1 MSDQAPAPSPLPR
14 VLDALGVGERDIA
27 SIVPLTGGTYN
38 TVTRVTLA
46 DGRDW
51 VVKTPPPHTAALR
64 YERDLLVNE
73 VAFYTA
79 AARAGGPAIP
89 RVVRSEADPAA
100 PTGAYLVMTA
110 RPGRPWHEVAPTASD
125 GDEPRLRAE
134 LGRLV
139 GRLHT
144 VTGPGFVGSGAAG
157 SGSAEPGPA
166 GSGAARSRPAGSGFG
181 YPAEPF
187 GPLAPTWRTAFTAM
201 TEAVL
206 ADAETYRARLPYP
219 ADHIRTVL
227 AGAAHVLDEVVR
239 PALVHFDLWPG
250 NLLVT
255 GEPGA
260 RTIGGVVDGERMFWG
275 DPVADFVS
283 LALFGDIERDRDFL
297 DGYAEAVGESVEFT
311 DALRTR
317 YALYRSYLYLIMLVE
332 TVPRAVGA
340 EVADETWELVAPH
353 LVDALDA
360 VRLGASVSCRTRPG
374 SDG

>member
-1 MSDQAPAPSPLPR
+1 MSDDPADPPSPLPR
-14 VLDALGVGERDIA
+14 VLRALAVGDRDLA
-27 SIVPLTGGTYN
+27 SCTPLTGGTYN
-38 TVTRVTLA
+38 TVTRVTLT

-51 VVKTPPPHTAALR
+51 VVKTPPPHTAGLR

-79 AARAGGPAIP
+79 AAQAAGAVIP
-89 RVVRSEADPAA
+89 RVVHSEPDPTA

-110 RPGRPWHEVAPTASD
+110 RPGHPWD
-125 GDEPRLRAE
+125 GVDGLQDTGDQSRLRDR
-134 LGRLV
+134 LGSLV

-144 VTGPGFVGSGAAG
+144 ITGPG
-157 SGSAEPGPA
+157 
-166 GSGAARSRPAGSGFG
+166 GFG

-206 ADAETYRARLPYP
+206 ADAVTYRAPLPY
-219 ADHIRTVL
+219 AVGRIRAVL
-227 AGAAHVLDEVVR
+227 ARAAPVLDDVAR

-260 RTIGGVVDGERMFWG
+260 RAVGGIIDGERMFWG

-283 LALFGDIERDRDFL
+283 LALFGDLEEDGDFL
-297 DGYAEAVGESVEFT
+297 AGYAESIGGRLEFSESVR
-311 DALRTR
+311 LRL
-317 YALYRSYLYLIMLVE
+317 ALYRSYLYLIMLVE
-332 TVPRAVGA
+332 TVPRGVGEQAA
-340 EVADETWELVAPH
+340 EETRRLVTPH
-353 LVDALDA
+353 LVAALDA
-360 VRLGASVSCRTRPG
+360 VSRRT
-374 SDG
+374 SA

>member
-1 MSDQAPAPSPLPR
+1 MSDQVSAASPLPR

-27 SIVPLTGGTYN
+27 SIAPLTGGTYN
-38 TVTRVTLA
+38 SVTRVTLA

-64 YERDLLVNE
+64 YERDLLANE

-89 RVVRSEADPAA
+89 RVVRSETDPAA

-110 RPGRPWHEVAPTASD
+110 RPGRPWHEVSPTADD
-125 GDEPRLRAE
+125 GDESRLRAE
-134 LGRLV
+134 LGRIV
-139 GRLHT
+139 GQLHAT
-144 VTGPGFVGSGAAG
+144 AGAA
-157 SGSAEPGPA
+157 P
-166 GSGAARSRPAGSGFG
+166 SGFG

-187 GPLAPTWRTAFTAM
+187 GPLAPTWRSAFTAM

-206 ADAETYRARLPYP
+206 ADAETYRARLPHSVG
-219 ADHIRTVL
+219 DIRTLL
-227 AGAAHVLDEVVR
+227 AGAAPVLDEVTR

-260 RTIGGVVDGERMFWG
+260 RTIGGVIDGERMFWG

-297 DGYAEAVGESVEFT
+297 AGYAEGSGKSVEFT

-332 TVPRAVGA
+332 TVPRAVGPEA
-340 EVADETWELVAPH
+340 ADETWELVAPH

-360 VRLGASVSCRTRPG
+360 VRLGAAISCRTHPG
-374 SDG
+374 SDD

>member
-1 MSDQAPAPSPLPR
+1 MSDQAPVAPLAR
-14 VLDALGVGERDIA
+14 VLAALGVRERDIA
-27 SIVPLTGGTYN
+27 SRATPTGGTYN
-38 TVTRVTLA
+38 TVTRVTLT

-79 AARAGGPAIP
+79 AARSGSPTIP
-89 RVVRSEADPAA
+89 RVVRGEPDPSS

-110 RPGRPWHEVAPTASD
+110 RPGRPWHEVSMTEGGTGG
-125 GDEPRLRAE
+125 GDEARLRRE
-134 LGRLV
+134 LGQLV

-144 VTGPGFVGSGAAG
+144 V
-157 SGSAEPGPA
+157 AEPSGP
-166 GSGAARSRPAGSGFG
+166 GSGFG

-219 ADHIRTVL
+219 VGRIRTVL
-227 AGAAHVLDEVVR
+227 AGAAHALDEVTR

-260 RTIGGVVDGERMFWG
+260 RTIGGIIDGERMFWG

-297 DGYAEAVGESVEFT
+297 DGYAQSSGGEVEFT
-311 DALRTR
+311 ESLRTR
-317 YALYRSYLYLIMLVE
+317 YALYRAYLCLIMLVE
-332 TVPRAVGA
+332 TVPRGLDPEA
-340 EVADETWELVAPH
+340 ADETRELVAPH
-353 LVDALDA
+353 LVEAVEAIDAGKAVDA
-360 VRLGASVSCRTRPG
+360 SGAAGVSPRPG
-374 SDG
+374 AWSGG

>member
-1 MSDQAPAPSPLPR
+1 MSDQAPAATPPLPR
-14 VLDALGVGERDIA
+14 VLDALRVGERDIA

-51 VVKTPPPHTAALR
+51 VVKTPPRHTTALR

-73 VAFYTA
+73 VAFCTA

-89 RVVRSEADPAA
+89 RVVRSETDPAA
-100 PTGAYLVMTA
+100 ETGAYLVMTA
-110 RPGRPWHEVAPTASD
+110 RPGRPWHEVAPTADD

-134 LGRLV
+134 LGRIV
-139 GRLHT
+139 GQLHGAT
-144 VTGPGFVGSGAAG
+144 GAA
-157 SGSAEPGPA
+157 P
-166 GSGAARSRPAGSGFG
+166 SGFG

-187 GPLAPTWRTAFTAM
+187 GPPAPTWRTAFTAM

-219 ADHIRTVL
+219 VGHIRTVL
-227 AGAAHVLDEVVR
+227 AGAATVLDEVTR

-260 RTIGGVVDGERMFWG
+260 RTIGGIIDGERMFWG

-297 DGYAEAVGESVEFT
+297 AGYAEARCSELEFT

-317 YALYRSYLYLIMLVE
+317 CALYRSYLYLIMLVE
-332 TVPRAVGA
+332 TVPRGVGPEA
-340 EVADETWELVAPH
+340 ADETWELVAPH

-360 VRLGASVSCRTRPG
+360 VRLGAGISCRTHPG
-374 SDG
+374 SDD

>member
-1 MSDQAPAPSPLPR
+1 MSDQAPAAPPLPR

-64 YERDLLVNE
+64 HERDLLVNE

-110 RPGRPWHEVAPTASD
+110 RPGRPWHEVSPTADD
-125 GDEPRLRAE
+125 GDEPRLRTE
-134 LGRLV
+134 LGRIV
-139 GRLHT
+139 GQLHGET
-144 VTGPGFVGSGAAG
+144 GAAT
-157 SGSAEPGPA
+157 
-166 GSGAARSRPAGSGFG
+166 SGFG

-219 ADHIRTVL
+219 VGHIRTVL
-227 AGAAHVLDEVVR
+227 AGAAPVLDEVTR

-260 RTIGGVVDGERMFWG
+260 RTIGGVIDGERMFWG

-297 DGYAEAVGESVEFT
+297 AGYAEARDGRSVEFT
-311 DALRTR
+311 DTLRIR

-340 EVADETWELVAPH
+340 EAADGTWELVAPH
-353 LVDALDA
+353 LVDALESIRNHLSAGAHPA
-360 VRLGASVSCRTRPG
+360 VPRTGWPG
-374 SDG
+374 GPSPDSRTPPGGCAGRR

>member
-1 MSDQAPAPSPLPR
+1 MSDQASAASPLPR

-27 SIVPLTGGTYN
+27 SIAPLTGGTYN

-89 RVVRSEADPAA
+89 LVVRSETDPAA

-110 RPGRPWHEVAPTASD
+110 RPGRPWHEVAPTADD

-134 LGRLV
+134 LGRIV
-139 GRLHT
+139 GQLHGAT
-144 VTGPGFVGSGAAG
+144 GAA
-157 SGSAEPGPA
+157 P
-166 GSGAARSRPAGSGFG
+166 SGFG

-187 GPLAPTWRTAFTAM
+187 GPLAPTWRSAFTAM

-219 ADHIRTVL
+219 VGDIRTVL
-227 AGAAHVLDEVVR
+227 AGAAPVLDEVTR

-260 RTIGGVVDGERMFWG
+260 RTIGGVIDGERMFWG

-297 DGYAEAVGESVEFT
+297 AGYAEGSGKSVEFT

-332 TVPRAVGA
+332 TVPRGLGPEA
-340 EVADETWELVAPH
+340 ADETWELVAPH

-360 VRLGASVSCRTRPG
+360 VRLGAGISCRTHLG
-374 SDG
+374 SDD

>member
-1 MSDQAPAPSPLPR
+1 MSDQAPAASPLPR

-27 SIVPLTGGTYN
+27 SIAPLTGGTYN

-89 RVVRSEADPAA
+89 RVVRSETDPAA

-110 RPGRPWHEVAPTASD
+110 RPGRPWHEVAPTAGD
-125 GDEPRLRAE
+125 GDESRLRAE
-134 LGRLV
+134 LGRIV
-139 GRLHT
+139 GQLHGAT
-144 VTGPGFVGSGAAG
+144 GAA
-157 SGSAEPGPA
+157 P
-166 GSGAARSRPAGSGFG
+166 SGFG

-187 GPLAPTWRTAFTAM
+187 GPLAPTWRSAFTAM

-219 ADHIRTVL
+219 VGDIRTLL
-227 AGAAHVLDEVVR
+227 AGAAPVLDEVTR

-260 RTIGGVVDGERMFWG
+260 RTIGGVIDGERMFWG

-297 DGYAEAVGESVEFT
+297 AGYAEGSGKSVEFT

-332 TVPRAVGA
+332 TVPRAVGPGA
-340 EVADETWELVAPH
+340 AHETWELVAPH

-360 VRLGASVSCRTRPG
+360 VRLGAGISCRTHLG
-374 SDG
+374 SDD

>member
-1 MSDQAPAPSPLPR
+1 MSDQALAASPLPR

-27 SIVPLTGGTYN
+27 SIAPLTGGTYN

-110 RPGRPWHEVAPTASD
+110 RPGRPWHEVSPTADD

-134 LGRLV
+134 LGRIV
-139 GRLHT
+139 WQLHAT
-144 VTGPGFVGSGAAG
+144 TGAA
-157 SGSAEPGPA
+157 P
-166 GSGAARSRPAGSGFG
+166 SGFG

-187 GPLAPTWRTAFTAM
+187 GPLAPTWRSAFTAM

-219 ADHIRTVL
+219 VGDIRTLL
-227 AGAAHVLDEVVR
+227 AGAAPVLDEVTR

-260 RTIGGVVDGERMFWG
+260 RTIGGVIDGERMFWG

-297 DGYAEAVGESVEFT
+297 AGYAEVRCSELEFT

-332 TVPRAVGA
+332 TVPRGVGPEA
-340 EVADETWELVAPH
+340 ADETWELVAPH

-360 VRLGASVSCRTRPG
+360 VRLGAGISCRTHPG
-374 SDG
+374 SDD

>member
-1 MSDQAPAPSPLPR
+1 MSDQGPAASPLPR

-27 SIVPLTGGTYN
+27 SIAPLAGGTYN

-89 RVVRSEADPAA
+89 RVVRSETDPAA
-100 PTGAYLVMTA
+100 STGAYLVMTA
-110 RPGRPWHEVAPTASD
+110 RPGRPWHEVSPTADD

-134 LGRLV
+134 LGRIV
-139 GRLHT
+139 GQLHAT
-144 VTGPGFVGSGAAG
+144 TGAA
-157 SGSAEPGPA
+157 P
-166 GSGAARSRPAGSGFG
+166 SGFG
-181 YPAEPF
+181 YPSEPF
-187 GPLAPTWRTAFTAM
+187 GPLALTWRSAFTAM

-219 ADHIRTVL
+219 VGDIRTLL
-227 AGAAHVLDEVVR
+227 AGAAPVLDEVTR

-260 RTIGGVVDGERMFWG
+260 RTIGGVIDGERMFWG

-297 DGYAEAVGESVEFT
+297 AGYAEGSGKSVEFT

-332 TVPRAVGA
+332 TVSRGVGTEA
-340 EVADETWELVAPH
+340 ADEKWELVAPH

-360 VRLGASVSCRTRPG
+360 VRLGHQL
-374 SDG
+374 SDTPRVR

>member
-1 MSDQAPAPSPLPR
+1 MSGQAPVTPLAR

-27 SIVPLTGGTYN
+27 SRTTLTGGTYN
-38 TVTRVTLA
+38 TVTRVTLT

-51 VVKTPPPHTAALR
+51 VVKTPPPHATALR

-79 AARAGGPAIP
+79 AAQAGGPAVP
-89 RVVRSEADPAA
+89 RVVRSEPDPAA

-110 RPGRPWHEVAPTASD
+110 RPGRPWHEAGVGTGVATGAGGAAGVGD
-125 GDEPRLRAE
+125 GRRLRTE
-134 LGRLV
+134 LGGLV

-144 VTGPGFVGSGAAG
+144 VT
-157 SGSAEPGPA
+157 
-166 GSGAARSRPAGSGFG
+166 GSGFG

-187 GPLAPTWRTAFTAM
+187 GPLAPTWRAAFTAM

-206 ADAETYRARLPYP
+206 ADAETYRARLPYSVG
-219 ADHIRTVL
+219 HIRTVL
-227 AGAAHVLDEVVR
+227 AGASGVLDDVTR

-255 GEPGA
+255 GDPGA
-260 RTIGGVVDGERMFWG
+260 RTIGGIVDGERMFWG
-275 DPVADFVS
+275 DPVADFAS

-297 DGYAEAVGESVEFT
+297 DGYAWSAGGAVEFT
-311 DALRTR
+311 DSLRIR

-332 TVPRAVGA
+332 TVPRAVGPEAA
-340 EVADETWELVAPH
+340 EETRESVVPRLVA
-353 LVDALDA
+353 ALDA
-360 VRLGASVSCRTRPG
+360 VRGG
-374 SDG
+374 GG

>member
-1 MSDQAPAPSPLPR
+1 MSDQAPGPSPLPR

-110 RPGRPWHEVAPTASD
+110 RPGRPWHEVAPTAD
-125 GDEPRLRAE
+125 DRDEPRLRGE

-144 VTGPGFVGSGAAG
+144 VTGSAG
-157 SGSAEPGPA
+157 SGFA
-166 GSGAARSRPAGSGFG
+166 GSRPAGSGFG

-206 ADAETYRARLPYP
+206 ADAETHRARLPYP
-219 ADHIRTVL
+219 VGHIRTVL

-297 DGYAEAVGESVEFT
+297 DGYAEAGGESVEFT

-332 TVPRAVGA
+332 TVPRAVA
-340 EVADETWELVAPH
+340 PEAADETWESVAPH

-360 VRLGASVSCRTRPG
+360 VRLGAGVSCRTRPG

>member
-1 MSDQAPAPSPLPR
+1 MSDQASVTPLAR
-14 VLDALGVGERDIA
+14 VLDALGVRERDIA
-27 SIVPLTGGTYN
+27 SRATLTGGTYN

-51 VVKTPPPHTAALR
+51 VVKTPPPHTAGLR

-79 AARAGGPAIP
+79 AAQAGGPAIP
-89 RVVRSEADPAA
+89 RVIRSEADPAS
-100 PTGAYLVMTA
+100 PSGPYLVMTA
-110 RPGRPWHEVAPTASD
+110 RPGRPWHEAGITAES
-125 GDEPRLRAE
+125 GDAPRLRAE
-134 LGRLV
+134 LGEIV
-139 GRLHT
+139 GRLHA
-144 VTGPGFVGSGAAG
+144 VTAAVEHGPGFG
-157 SGSAEPGPA
+157 PGP
-166 GSGAARSRPAGSGFG
+166 GFRPGPGFG

-219 ADHIRTVL
+219 VPRIRAVL
-227 AGAAHVLDEVVR
+227 AGAAHVLDEVAR

-260 RTIGGVVDGERMFWG
+260 RALGGIIDGERMFWG

-297 DGYAEAVGESVEFT
+297 DGYARSAGEEVEFT
-311 DALRTR
+311 DSLRTR
-317 YALYRSYLYLIMLVE
+317 LALYRSYLYLIMLVE
-332 TVPRAVGA
+332 TVPRDVGTEA
-340 EVADETWELVAPH
+340 ADETWELVAPH

-360 VRLGASVSCRTRPG
+360 ANR
-374 SDG
+374 

>member
-1 MSDQAPAPSPLPR
+1 MSYQATAAPPLPR
-14 VLDALGVGERDIA
+14 VLDALGVGGRDIA
-27 SIVPLTGGTYN
+27 AIVPLTGGTYN
-38 TVTRVTLA
+38 TVTRVTLT

-51 VVKTPPPHTAALR
+51 VVKTPPPHTATLR

-79 AARAGGPAIP
+79 AARAGGSAIP
-89 RVVRSEADPAA
+89 RVVRSETDPAA
-100 PTGAYLVMTA
+100 PTGTYLVMTA
-110 RPGRPWHEVAPTASD
+110 RPGRPWHEVAPTADD

-134 LGRLV
+134 LGRIV
-139 GRLHT
+139 GQLHGAT
-144 VTGPGFVGSGAAG
+144 GAA
-157 SGSAEPGPA
+157 A
-166 GSGAARSRPAGSGFG
+166 SGFG

-219 ADHIRTVL
+219 VGDIRTVL
-227 AGAAHVLDEVVR
+227 AGAAPVLDEVTR

-297 DGYAEAVGESVEFT
+297 AGYAEARGSEVEFT

-332 TVPRAVGA
+332 TVPRAIGA
-340 EVADETWELVAPH
+340 EAADATWELVAPH

-360 VRLGASVSCRTRPG
+360 VGKGGAGKDPCAAERSENSEGAGVSSRTRPG
-374 SDG
+374 SDD

>member
-1 MSDQAPAPSPLPR
+1 MSDPASVTPLAR
-14 VLDALGVGERDIA
+14 VLDALGVRERDIA
-27 SIVPLTGGTYN
+27 SRATLTGGTYN

-51 VVKTPPPHTAALR
+51 VVKTPPPHAAGLR

-79 AARAGGPAIP
+79 AAQAGGPAIP
-89 RVVRSEADPAA
+89 RVVRSETDPAS
-100 PTGAYLVMTA
+100 PTGPYLVMTA
-110 RPGRPWHEVAPTASD
+110 RPGRPWHEAGITEES
-125 GDEPRLRAE
+125 GDAARLRAE
-134 LGRLV
+134 LGEIV
-139 GRLHT
+139 GRLHA
-144 VTGPGFVGSGAAG
+144 VTAAVEHGPGPGPGFR
-157 SGSAEPGPA
+157 PGP
-166 GSGAARSRPAGSGFG
+166 GFG

-206 ADAETYRARLPYP
+206 ADAETFRARLPYSVG
-219 ADHIRTVL
+219 HIRTVL
-227 AGAAHVLDEVVR
+227 AGAAPILDEVVR

-260 RTIGGVVDGERMFWG
+260 RTIGGIVDGERMFWG

-297 DGYAEAVGESVEFT
+297 DGYARSGGAEVDFT

-317 YALYRSYLYLIMLVE
+317 LALYRSYLYLIMLVE
-332 TVPRAVGA
+332 TVPREVGA
-340 EVADETWELVAPH
+340 EAADETWELVAPH
-353 LVDALDA
+353 FVDALDA
-360 VRLGASVSCRTRPG
+360 ADR
-374 SDG
+374 

>member
-1 MSDQAPAPSPLPR
+1 MSDQAPAASPLPR

-27 SIVPLTGGTYN
+27 SIAPLTGGTYN

-89 RVVRSEADPAA
+89 RVVRSETDPAA

-110 RPGRPWHEVAPTASD
+110 RPGRPWHEVSPTADD
-125 GDEPRLRAE
+125 GDESRLRAE
-134 LGRLV
+134 LGRIV
-139 GRLHT
+139 GQLHAT
-144 VTGPGFVGSGAAG
+144 TGAA
-157 SGSAEPGPA
+157 P
-166 GSGAARSRPAGSGFG
+166 SGFG

-187 GPLAPTWRTAFTAM
+187 GPLAPTWRSAFTAM

-206 ADAETYRARLPYP
+206 ADAETYRARLPYRVG
-219 ADHIRTVL
+219 DIRTLL
-227 AGAAHVLDEVVR
+227 AGAAPVLDEVTW

-260 RTIGGVVDGERMFWG
+260 RTIGGVIDGERMFWG

-297 DGYAEAVGESVEFT
+297 AGYAEGSGKSVEFT

-332 TVPRAVGA
+332 TVPRGVGPEA
-340 EVADETWELVAPH
+340 ADETWELVAPH

-360 VRLGASVSCRTRPG
+360 VRLGAGISCRTHLG
-374 SDG
+374 SDD

>member
-1 MSDQAPAPSPLPR
+1 MSDQAPAASPLPR
-14 VLDALGVGERDIA
+14 VLDALGAGERDIA
-27 SIVPLTGGTYN
+27 SIAPLTGGTYN

-89 RVVRSEADPAA
+89 RVVRSETDPAA

-110 RPGRPWHEVAPTASD
+110 RPGRPWHEVSPTADD

-134 LGRLV
+134 LGRIV
-139 GRLHT
+139 GQLHGA
-144 VTGPGFVGSGAAG
+144 TGVAP
-157 SGSAEPGPA
+157 
-166 GSGAARSRPAGSGFG
+166 SGFG

-187 GPLAPTWRTAFTAM
+187 GSLAPTWRSAFTAM

-219 ADHIRTVL
+219 VGDIRTLL
-227 AGAAHVLDEVVR
+227 AGAAPVLDEVTR

-260 RTIGGVVDGERMFWG
+260 RTIGGVIDGERMFWG

-297 DGYAEAVGESVEFT
+297 AGYAEGSRKSVEFT

-332 TVPRAVGA
+332 TVPRGVGPEA
-340 EVADETWELVAPH
+340 ADETWELVAPH

-360 VRLGASVSCRTRPG
+360 VRLGAGISCRTHPG
-374 SDG
+374 SDD

>member
-1 MSDQAPAPSPLPR
+1 MSDQASVTPLAR
-14 VLDALGVGERDIA
+14 VLHALGVRERDIA
-27 SIVPLTGGTYN
+27 SRVALTGGTYN

-51 VVKTPPPHTAALR
+51 VVKTPPPHAAGLR

-79 AARAGGPAIP
+79 AAQAGGPAIP
-89 RVVRSEADPAA
+89 RVVRSETDPAS
-100 PTGAYLVMTA
+100 PTGPYLVMTA
-110 RPGRPWHEVAPTASD
+110 RPGRPWHEAGITEGS
-125 GDEPRLRAE
+125 GDTPRLRAE
-134 LGRLV
+134 LGEIV
-139 GRLHT
+139 GRLHA
-144 VTGPGFVGSGAAG
+144 VTASVEHGPGPGFGPGFR
-157 SGSAEPGPA
+157 PGP
-166 GSGAARSRPAGSGFG
+166 GFG

-206 ADAETYRARLPYP
+206 ADAETFRARLPYSVG
-219 ADHIRTVL
+219 HIRTVL
-227 AGAAHVLDEVVR
+227 AGAAAVLDEVVR

-255 GEPGA
+255 GETGA
-260 RTIGGVVDGERMFWG
+260 RTIGGIVDGERMFWG

-297 DGYAEAVGESVEFT
+297 DGYARSGGAEVEFT

-317 YALYRSYLYLIMLVE
+317 LALYRSYLYLIMLVE
-332 TVPRAVGA
+332 TVPREVGA
-340 EVADETWELVAPH
+340 EAADETWELVAPH
-353 LVDALDA
+353 FVDALDA
-360 VRLGASVSCRTRPG
+360 ADR
-374 SDG
+374 

>member
-1 MSDQAPAPSPLPR
+1 MSDQASAAPLAR

-27 SIVPLTGGTYN
+27 ARATLTGGTYN
-38 TVTRVTLA
+38 TVTRVTLT

-79 AARAGGPAIP
+79 AARAGGPVIP
-89 RVVRSEADPAA
+89 HVVRSEADPAS

-110 RPGRPWHEVAPTASD
+110 RPGRPWHEAGITAD
-125 GDEPRLRAE
+125 TGDERRLRTE
-134 LGRLV
+134 LGEIV
-139 GRLHT
+139 GRLHA
-144 VTGPGFVGSGAAG
+144 VTPPVGSGSG
-157 SGSAEPGPA
+157 SGSRTGT
-166 GSGAARSRPAGSGFG
+166 GFG

-187 GPLAPTWRTAFTAM
+187 RPLAPTWRTAFTAM
-201 TEAVL
+201 TDAVL

-219 ADHIRTVL
+219 VGHIRTVL
-227 AGAAHVLDEVVR
+227 AGADRLLDEVTR

-260 RTIGGVVDGERMFWG
+260 RTIGGIIDGERMFWG

-283 LALFGDIERDRDFL
+283 LALFGDIEQDRDFL
-297 DGYAEAVGESVEFT
+297 DGYARSGGTEVGVSVGVEVEVEFT
-311 DALRTR
+311 DSLRAR
-317 YALYRSYLYLIMLVE
+317 LALYRSYLYLIMLVE
-332 TVPRAVGA
+332 TVPRDVGA
-340 EVADETWELVAPH
+340 EAAAETWELVAPH

-360 VRLGASVSCRTRPG
+360 VRQG
-374 SDG
+374 S

>member
-1 MSDQAPAPSPLPR
+1 MSGHVPGPPLTR

-27 SIVPLTGGTYN
+27 SRATLTGGTYN
-38 TVTRVTLA
+38 TVTRVTLT

-79 AARAGGPAIP
+79 AAQSGGAAAP
-89 RVVRSEADPAA
+89 RVVRSEPDPAS

-110 RPGRPWHEVAPTASD
+110 RPGRPWHEVGTAGA

-134 LGRLV
+134 LGEAV
-139 GRLHT
+139 GRLHS
-144 VTGPGFVGSGAAG
+144 VTGPA
-157 SGSAEPGPA
+157 
-166 GSGAARSRPAGSGFG
+166 GFG

-187 GPLAPTWRTAFTAM
+187 GPLAATWRAAFTAM

-219 ADHIRTVL
+219 VGHIRTVL
-227 AGAAHVLDEVVR
+227 ADAAHVLDDVTR

-255 GEPGA
+255 GDPGA
-260 RTIGGVVDGERMFWG
+260 RTIGGIIDGERMFWG

-283 LALFGDIERDRDFL
+283 LALFADIERDGDFL
-297 DGYAEAVGESVEFT
+297 DGYARSTGGAVEFT
-311 DALRTR
+311 DSLRTR

-332 TVPRAVGA
+332 TVPRAVGPEAA
-340 EVADETWELVAPH
+340 EETWESVAPH

-360 VRLGASVSCRTRPG
+360 VRKSGTTGVSCRTGAG

>member
-1 MSDQAPAPSPLPR
+1 MSDQAPAASPLPR

-27 SIVPLTGGTYN
+27 SIAPLAGGTYN

-89 RVVRSEADPAA
+89 RVVRSETDPAA

-110 RPGRPWHEVAPTASD
+110 RPGRPWHEVSPTADD

-134 LGRLV
+134 LGRIV
-139 GRLHT
+139 GQLHGA
-144 VTGPGFVGSGAAG
+144 TGADP
-157 SGSAEPGPA
+157 
-166 GSGAARSRPAGSGFG
+166 SGFG

-219 ADHIRTVL
+219 VGDIRTLL
-227 AGAAHVLDEVVR
+227 AGAAPVLDEVTR
-239 PALVHFDLWPG
+239 PALVHFDLWQG

-260 RTIGGVVDGERMFWG
+260 RTIGGVIDGERMFWG

-297 DGYAEAVGESVEFT
+297 AGYAEGSGKSVEFT

-332 TVPRAVGA
+332 TVPRGVGPEA
-340 EVADETWELVAPH
+340 ADETWELVAPH

-360 VRLGASVSCRTRPG
+360 VRLGAGISCRTHPG
-374 SDG
+374 SDD